1 VRSLSRGEYV
11 DGPATL
17 LGSIKSMWRLT
28 CNRRF
33 LYLIPQLA
41 WTGISIAY
49 YSGNLVEMM
58 SAAIGGTDTNYQF
71 KWSMLAM
78 VGFGLG
84 EIFGSFFIGFIVD
97 KYGSKTA
104 ILTNILI
111 IVLMFGVTIA
121 FIVDFHFNALA
132 WIMCFLWGFQDSA
145 VNTQVQEVLGFEFD
159 NASSEPFSI
168 YNILQC
174 LACFIF

>member
-1 VRSLSRGEYV
+1 MISIVPPEKQEKV
-11 DGPATL
+11 DTL
-17 LGSIKSMWRLT
+17 MGSIKSMWHLT

-58 SAAIGGTDTNYQF
+58 TATIGGDDHYQF

-78 VGFGLG
+78 VGFGFG
-84 EIFGSFFIGFIVD
+84 EIFGGFIVGYVVDKWGSKNAILVNLVIIIAMFAVTIGFI
-97 KYGSKTA
+97 
-104 ILTNILI
+104 L
-111 IVLMFGVTIA
+111 
-121 FIVDFHFNALA
+121 DFQFNALA
-132 WIMCFLWGFQDSA
+132 WIMCFLWGLQDSG
-145 VNTQVQEVLGFEFD
+145 VNTQVQEMLGFEFD

-168 YNILQC
+168 YNI
-174 LACFIF
+174 F